1 MAASRVPYS
10 QTVFSTPVQAPS
22 RTVGQPGQ
30 TIMRCA
36 ARPACMLAQCEAIED
51 SSHWQGMQEAVRLT
65 DAVGCSDNNLCN
77 GDVVACGRWI
87 KR

>member
-30 TIMRCA
+30 TIMRC
-36 ARPACMLAQCEAIED
+36 AQCEAIED